1 MQRTFKLTGKT
12 PADGAQVIDMAG
24 YGRVKAKQVQLTSK
38 SSSAGSMAVAIRTPG
53 TEEYMTVE
61 TVNMVAGTLVFP
73 VDFYCDAMRF
83 TPTSTDA
90 AKDFDISVF
99 CLQG

>member
-24 YGRVKAKQVQLTSK
+24 YGRVKAKQVQLTSE

-53 TEEYMTVE
+53 TDEYMTVE

-73 VDFYCDAMRF
+73 VDYYCDAMRF
-83 TPTSTDA
+83 TPASTDA

>member
-1 MQRTFKLTGKT
+1 
-12 PADGAQVIDMAG
+12 
-24 YGRVKAKQVQLTSK
+24 
-38 SSSAGSMAVAIRTPG
+38 
-53 TEEYMTVE
+53 MTVE
-61 TVNMVAGTLVFP
+61 TVNMVAGTLAFP
-73 VDFYCDAMRF
+73 VDYYCDAMQF